1 MGSGSGSAVR
11 AGIHAG
17 LGHSGVGGGGGRPPS
32 PQFYRPLPPH
42 PLSWS
47 NDLRHVR
54 TQKILDPAGG
64 HFLRQAVVSPVGA
77 S

>member
-1 MGSGSGSAVR
+1 MGSGSAVR

-47 NDLRHVR
+47 NDLRDTFGR
-54 TQKILDPAGG
+54 RKFSTPRGG
-64 HFLRQAVVSPVGA
+64 IS
-77 S
+77 